1 MKAEKQTDAL
11 IRNKKVFISAYGA
24 GMASIAA
31 FNVVNRSGFIRER
44 IGSGNLVQYAAMCFA
59 FMLAYL
65 AANVILQRR
74 IFDREKVLNTLCGI
88 GCVSLVPLMYIC
100 WRQDTKVA
108 FGKADTYLWHMY
120 PTFIVLAI
128 LVALALLYGSAAAH
142 LKIDGKKEKFCFG
155 LYYALIIG
163 CGGFLNHFPEYLS
176 VDYFHGSA
184 VFNSIYN
191 VMHGVPYG
199 EITNS
204 VYGNY
209 AILLALPMKL
219 FGKGEYFAVS
229 AAMSLLTMLS
239 IGMCIYVIHHLIERK
254 DIRVLCAASLLW
266 VYIFRSTNYWQLYP
280 MRVLCPAILIA
291 WMVFLNRH
299 ANDVHS
305 SRRYGY
311 WALTWL
317 ILVLS
322 IVWNKESGGVCLIG
336 FLVYAV
342 SRGIAGIY
350 AKEGVR
356 IRDIVWECL
365 VVSAS
370 LPAAYMAVGL
380 YNLAVGG
387 SWITWQV
394 FLFPLF
400 SKRYMV
406 DALMLELWPGIW
418 PWMAV
423 AILFLAM
430 VARLG
435 IRILRREEIEPN
447 ACIYAAAAVIG
458 LGLMTY
464 FMNRAV
470 YMNLTICYYEAVIC
484 IGGLFDLMKK
494 EDYGRMVSVTM
505 RALTGLVLTAL
516 VIGEILQLGGALHAR
531 TGNDDW
537 EILTLRDQIREDARE
552 DTYAFGIDIPE
563 LYSILGWE
571 TRSYTTD
578 WADAFITRDAI
589 LNKIYSDLESED
601 TVITSKKTFE
611 RYEDVA
617 EYVNNL
623 YRIEKTYPLNE
634 NVEFYLMKRK

>member
-1 MKAEKQTDAL
+1 MQTEPL
-11 IRNKKVFISAYGA
+11 IRNKKNFIAVLGA
-24 GMASIAA
+24 GMASVVA
-31 FNVVNRSGFIRER
+31 FNIVNRSGFIRER
-44 IGSGNLVQYAAMCFA
+44 IGSSNLVQYAAMCFA
-59 FMLAYL
+59 FMIVWL
-65 AANVILQRR
+65 AACAILQCR
-74 IFDREKVLNTLCGI
+74 IFGRERVLDTLCGI
-88 GCVSLVPLMYIC
+88 CCFSLIPFMYIC

-108 FGKADTYLWHMY
+108 YGKADTYLWHMY
-120 PTFIVLAI
+120 PTFIVLGI
-128 LVALALLYGSAAAH
+128 LIAAALLYGTAAAH
-142 LKIDGKKEKFCFG
+142 LKIDRNKEKYCFA

-209 AILLALPMKL
+209 AILLALPLKL
-219 FGKGEYFAVS
+219 FGKGEYLAVS
-229 AAMSLLTMLS
+229 GVMAVLTMLC
-239 IGMCIYVIHHLIERK
+239 IGMCIYAIHHLIGRK

-280 MRVLCPAILIA
+280 MRVLCPAVLIA
-291 WMVFLNRH
+291 WMVFLNRQVI
-299 ANDVHS
+299 NVHS
-305 SRRYGY
+305 FRRYGY
-311 WALTWL
+311 WAVTWL

-322 IVWNKESGGVCLIG
+322 IVWNKESGVVCLMG
-336 FLVYAV
+336 WLVYAV
-342 SRGIAGIY
+342 SRGLAGIY
-350 AKEGVR
+350 AKEGIR

-365 VVSAS
+365 VMITS
-370 LPAAYMAVGL
+370 LPAAYAAVGL

-406 DALMLELWPGIW
+406 DSLMLELWPGLW

-423 AILFLAM
+423 AILFLGI
-430 VARLG
+430 VAALG
-435 IRILRREEIEPN
+435 IRILRRE
-447 ACIYAAAAVIG
+447 AFDSKVCIYAAAAVIG

-470 YMNLTICYYEAVIC
+470 YMNLTICYYEAIIC
-484 IGGLFDLMKK
+484 IGGLFDLMKE
-494 EDYGRMVSVTM
+494 EDYGRMVSVAM
-505 RALTGLVLTAL
+505 RTLSGLVLTAL
-516 VIGEILQLGGALHAR
+516 VIGGTLHLGNALYAR
-531 TGNDDW
+531 TGHGDW
-537 EILTLRDQIREDARE
+537 EILTLRDQIREDAQE

-578 WADAFITRDAI
+578 WADVFITRDAI
-589 LNKIYSDLESED
+589 LNKIYGDLESED
-601 TVITSKKTFE
+601 TVVTSKKTFE

-617 EYVNNL
+617 EYVNTL
-623 YRIEKTYPLNE
+623 YQIEKTYTLNE